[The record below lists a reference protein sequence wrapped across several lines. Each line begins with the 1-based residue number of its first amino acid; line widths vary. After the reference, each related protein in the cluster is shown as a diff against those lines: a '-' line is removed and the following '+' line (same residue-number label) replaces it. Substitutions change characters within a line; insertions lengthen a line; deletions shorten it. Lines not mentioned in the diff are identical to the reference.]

1 VTSDQSQSPEAG
13 QESPLLRV
21 SGIGRGIAWRYSCQ
35 AVSAAGGLF
44 LVGFAFRKLGASTY
58 GAYAL
63 VITVL
68 GLLGTVDFGLS
79 MSVVRAT
86 ARDNPSF
93 SVQASA
99 QARRDVEV
107 AHSAYGVI
115 GAIALLISVA
125 SIPVLVAVKSRNVGG
140 TYALPI
146 TVGLLGLSVGLS
158 LATSAYTGLPTGRQQ
173 FHVPAIAGI
182 LGVIANVAVVVP
194 TLGMLGLPSLGL
206 GQLANALVSA
216 TFPAVWLKM
225 REPWF
230 HLLPGRARW
239 TEVRRVGSF
248 AIPLLVISVYGQVIA
263 ATDLV
268 VVGAVATAA
277 AVAFY
282 KIGNLA
288 PSRAVSWIFNGYD
301 TVFPS
306 LAGTQDE
313 RGQEAA
319 TLFLTRVAGYV
330 AGSSFCAMALLR
342 ADVVTVIVGHQSSLA
357 EEVLMVFCGVWLVNI
372 PVHGLMLLLIAR
384 GKQGVFIPLVAAEAI
399 ANLALTVLF
408 AVVIGPIG
416 PALATLVTII
426 VTNVIVLPI
435 LVRKE
440 FGSMSSWRIAGN
452 GFACGGIGGAVAA
465 TAMLPILVL
474 GVGWARLASGL
485 GVAGAASILIGFL
498 LLGGSG
504 RETLVAMFKR
514 HDPTP

>member
-1 VTSDQSQSPEAG
+1 
-13 QESPLLRV
+13 
-21 SGIGRGIAWRYSCQ
+21 
-35 AVSAAGGLF
+35 
-44 LVGFAFRKLGASTY
+44 
-58 GAYAL
+58 
-63 VITVL
+63 
-68 GLLGTVDFGLS
+68 
-79 MSVVRAT
+79 
-86 ARDNPSF
+86 
-93 SVQASA
+93 
-99 QARRDVEV
+99 
-107 AHSAYGVI
+107 
-115 GAIALLISVA
+115 
-125 SIPVLVAVKSRNVGG
+125 
-140 TYALPI
+140 
-146 TVGLLGLSVGLS
+146 
-158 LATSAYTGLPTGRQQ
+158 
-173 FHVPAIAGI
+173 
-182 LGVIANVAVVVP
+182 VVVP